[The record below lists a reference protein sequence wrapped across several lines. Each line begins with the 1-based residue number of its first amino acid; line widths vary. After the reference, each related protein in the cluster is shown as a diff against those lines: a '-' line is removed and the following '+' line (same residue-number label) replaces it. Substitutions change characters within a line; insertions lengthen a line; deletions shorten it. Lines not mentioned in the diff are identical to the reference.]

1 MKNIL
6 DNSIPEQDR
15 IEYYFKEDN
24 KFFITEKGYKW
35 FKDNCGSSSN
45 NSNSKKNNIESSS
58 NNSLIY
64 KDLICFYK
72 QRVEFLENENKRLLD
87 IIAFKEQ
94 KEVAKDVK
102 NLDDGKENKKSI
114 FDFFKLFGRD

>member
-94 KEVAKDVK
+94 KEVAKDVSR
-102 NLDDGKENKKSI
+102 LDSPKKS
-114 FDFFKLFGRD
+114 FFKFFDRLKKE